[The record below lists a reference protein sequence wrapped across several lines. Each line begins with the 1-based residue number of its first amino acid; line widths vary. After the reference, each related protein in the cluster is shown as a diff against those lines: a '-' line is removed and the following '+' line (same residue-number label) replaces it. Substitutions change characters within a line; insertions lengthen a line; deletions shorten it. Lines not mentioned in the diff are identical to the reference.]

1 MRLAGIGRL
10 GRFRRLGRFS
20 RIGRLVAV
28 AALPIV
34 VVGAAAAA
42 SGGGPTT
49 RLPTTV
55 EITMRY
61 SRFEPA
67 SVVVPAGV
75 PVTFVLRNDDPIDH
89 EWIVAEPAVHERH
102 RTSTELVH
110 GDVPTEIPVDAGTVR
125 RTTVTFDRPGTL
137 AFICHLPG
145 HEAYGMTGSVTIVA
159 SEG

>member
-1 MRLAGIGRL
+1 MVSVLPRV
-10 GRFRRLGRFS
+10 
-20 RIGRLVAV
+20 GRLVV
-28 AALPIV
+28 IAALPIV

-42 SGGGPTT
+42 SGGETANP
-49 RLPTTV
+49 PTTV

-75 PVTFVLRNDDPIDH
+75 PITFVLRNDDPIDH
-89 EWIVAEPAVHERH
+89 EWIVAEPDVHERH

-125 RTTVTFDRPGTL
+125 STTVTFDRPGTL

-145 HEAYGMTGSVTIVA
+145 HEAYGMTGAVTIVG
-159 SEG
+159 SES

>member
-1 MRLAGIGRL
+1 MTGRLPRIGRHARIGRL
-10 GRFRRLGRFS
+10 GR
-20 RIGRLVAV
+20 LVVV

-42 SGGGPTT
+42 SGSGTENS
-49 RLPTTV
+49 PTTV

-61 SRFEPA
+61 SHFEPA

-75 PVTFVLRNDDPIDH
+75 PITFVLRNDDPIDH
-89 EWIVAEPAVHERH
+89 EWIVATPEVHARH

-110 GDVPTEIPVDAGTVR
+110 GDLSTEIPVDAGTVR
-125 RTTVTFDRPGTL
+125 ATTVTFDEPGTL

-145 HEAYGMTGSVTIVA
+145 HEAYGMTGSVTIVDA
-159 SEG
+159 GG